1 MPNKFISSDP
11 FGIAVY
17 HTSVKVAGL
26 RVRDMVE
33 GGAMAWGRVPGGDC
47 SWLPAAKDLFLGS
60 KGTTTRYQH
69 CGWGSNTDHPAG
81 FVEVF
86 LFESHACK

>member
-33 GGAMAWGRVPGGDC
+33 GGAMAWGRVPSGDC
-47 SWLPAAKDLFLGS
+47 SWLPAAKGS
-60 KGTTTRYQH
+60 IS
-69 CGWGSNTDHPAG
+69 W
-81 FVEVF
+81 
-86 LFESHACK
+86 FETHNNEISALRMGK